1 MSGRNNNRPY
11 ATSEDRQ
18 KYHDAWAKMMVNIWK
33 EKIER
38 LHVIDTYK
46 LHQEIT
52 DNVTSSGNELN
63 TIQHK
68 FMEYG
73 IYQDCGTGN
82 GYKKRNGGNLEFLDE
97 RYRES
102 RYEPRKP
109 REWFSRAYFASVM
122 VLKEQMAYMY
132 GEEFCGLLVDK
143 IEEANHKRSTSMRS
157 KLWGSRRH

>member
-63 TIQHK
+63 LSLIH
-68 FMEYG
+68 
-73 IYQDCGTGN
+73 I
-82 GYKKRNGGNLEFLDE
+82 
-97 RYRES
+97 S
-102 RYEPRKP
+102 EPTRP
-109 REWFSRAYFASVM
+109 Y
-122 VLKEQMAYMY
+122 
-132 GEEFCGLLVDK
+132 
-143 IEEANHKRSTSMRS
+143 
-157 KLWGSRRH
+157 

>member
-68 FMEYG
+68 FMSMVSIRIAVQEMDIKRGMAG
-73 IYQDCGTGN
+73 ILNSWMNDIVKVDMNHVNHGN
-82 GYKKRNGGNLEFLDE
+82 GF
-97 RYRES
+97 
-102 RYEPRKP
+102 P
-109 REWFSRAYFASVM
+109 
-122 VLKEQMAYMY
+122 VLT
-132 GEEFCGLLVDK
+132 LLL
-143 IEEANHKRSTSMRS
+143 S
-157 KLWGSRRH
+157 WY